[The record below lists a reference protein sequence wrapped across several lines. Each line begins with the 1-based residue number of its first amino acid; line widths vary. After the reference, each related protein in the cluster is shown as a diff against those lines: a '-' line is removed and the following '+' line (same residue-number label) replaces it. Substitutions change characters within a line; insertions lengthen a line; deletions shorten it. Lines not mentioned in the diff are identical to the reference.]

1 MLGLLNF
8 LSSIGV
14 VKPYNL
20 GFSTNLQIKSKMGL
34 LKTLIGATVGGIV
47 GGPLGMIAG
56 AAIVNDPSVADG
68 VTQHDE

>member
-1 MLGLLNF
+1 
-8 LSSIGV
+8 
-14 VKPYNL
+14 
-20 GFSTNLQIKSKMGL
+20 MGL
-34 LKTLIGATVGGIV
+34 LRTLIGATVGGVV